1 MAETEQQRS
10 ARIAHEEATWTGPK
24 FMGLMAGTLVVA
36 LAVIYTISSYPTE
49 SRPFWDFHWYPFG
62 KTPEASDFK
71 PSSVS
76 GLVR

>member
-1 MAETEQQRS
+1 MAETEQQRA

-24 FMGLMAGTLVVA
+24 FMGLLGATLAVA
-36 LAVIYTISSYPTE
+36 LAIIYTIASYPTE
-49 SRPFWDFHWYPFG
+49 SRPYWDFTWHPFA
-62 KTPEASDFK
+62 KTPSAVDFK

>member
-1 MAETEQQRS
+1 MAETEQQRL

-24 FMGLMAGTLVVA
+24 FMGLLAGTLLVA
-36 LAVIYTISSYPTE
+36 LAFIYMIASYPTE
-49 SRPFWDFHWYPFG
+49 SRPYWDFTWYPFG
-62 KTPEASDFK
+62 TTPKADDWK

>member
-1 MAETEQQRS
+1 MAETEAQRI

-24 FMGLMAGTLVVA
+24 FIGLLAATLVVA
-36 LAVIYTISSYPTE
+36 LRVIYTIASYPTE
-49 SRPFWDFHWYPFG
+49 SRPFWDFAWYPFG
-62 KTPEASDFK
+62 HTPEASDLK

>member
-1 MAETEQQRS
+1 MSETEAQRI

-24 FMGLMAGTLVVA
+24 FIGLLAATLVVA
-36 LAVIYTISSYPTE
+36 LCVIFTIASYPTE
-49 SRPFWDFHWYPFG
+49 SRPFWDFGWSPFG
-62 KTPEASDFK
+62 HQPEAADLK